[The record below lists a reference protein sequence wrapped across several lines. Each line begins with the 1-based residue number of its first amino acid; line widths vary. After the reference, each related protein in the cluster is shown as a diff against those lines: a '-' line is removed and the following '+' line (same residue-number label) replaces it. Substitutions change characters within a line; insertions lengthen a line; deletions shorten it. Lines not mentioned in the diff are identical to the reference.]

1 MTLPHVTAQHS
12 HRCSIIIHMKKRGMG
27 LTEVHKKMMMEK
39 QEDKAESA
47 GSSCPSVRSD
57 RSKPQPPGFS
67 AEPGPTRVDQQN
79 SEVPSGQSAQQH
91 QTHLDSIF
99 MVCTCTATTFT
110 SILFTVISMLLFVD
124 QWIVSVSNMELMFG
138 SMISV

>member
-79 SEVPSGQSAQQH
+79 SEVPSAAGGQHHHFCEERAKEDPEVSQSR
-91 QTHLDSIF
+91 LPR
-99 MVCTCTATTFT
+99 
-110 SILFTVISMLLFVD
+110 MLRE
-124 QWIVSVSNMELMFG
+124 SEG
-138 SMISV
+138 G